1 MISRFVTLV
10 RSRMA
15 KIILYTP
22 DAKCSL
28 METGVDFEV
37 VFLCGVKIS
46 IYRENFKYDDPLK
59 IKIINNIDKSESS
72 LDFDRVATP
81 NISAVEHFSPEI
93 RQMLDNAL
101 TVCEEN
107 FGNKN
112 NCFRGFSF
120 IHFVYRKIKFLKII
134 NDNFLRFKHFLF
146 NSERNMLNK
155 RIIIDQVNLNN

>member
-1 MISRFVTLV
+1 MNLINYHQNIGKNINMLISNFFKKKSFHNFLLFSVNRFVTLV

-22 DAKCSL
+22 EAKCSL

-46 IYRENFKYDDPLK
+46 IFRENFKYDDPLK

-101 TVCEEN
+101 TVY
-107 FGNKN
+107 KKL
-112 NCFRGFSF
+112 
-120 IHFVYRKIKFLKII
+120 Y
-134 NDNFLRFKHFLF
+134 
-146 NSERNMLNK
+146 
-155 RIIIDQVNLNN
+155 

>member
-1 MISRFVTLV
+1 MHISNEKKNERKFSFKFFSVYRFVTLV

-22 DAKCSL
+22 EAKCSL

-101 TVCEEN
+101 IVCT
-107 FGNKN
+107 
-112 NCFRGFSF
+112 
-120 IHFVYRKIKFLKII
+120 KILKKF
-134 NDNFLRFKHFLF
+134 F
-146 NSERNMLNK
+146 
-155 RIIIDQVNLNN
+155 

>member
-1 MISRFVTLV
+1 
-10 RSRMA
+10 MA

-22 DAKCSL
+22 EAKCSL

-101 TVCEEN
+101 IVCKKMLTKNFFFEN
-107 FGNKN
+107 F
-112 NCFRGFSF
+112 RFSF
-120 IHFVYRKIKFLKII
+120 IHFVYQKIKYLKKI
-134 NDNFLRFKHFLF
+134 NDNFLLFKHFLF
-146 NSERNMLNK
+146 NSVKNMHNNL
-155 RIIIDQVNLNN
+155 IIIDQVN

>member
-1 MISRFVTLV
+1 MFRNFIFFDYRFVTLV

-22 DAKCSL
+22 EAKCSL

-93 RQMLDNAL
+93 RQMLENAL
-101 TVCEEN
+101 TVCE
-107 FGNKN
+107 K
-112 NCFRGFSF
+112 
-120 IHFVYRKIKFLKII
+120 KL
-134 NDNFLRFKHFLF
+134 
-146 NSERNMLNK
+146 LNK
-155 RIIIDQVNLNN
+155 K